1 MSEVESG
8 ERHASW
14 LELFFDL
21 IIVVAVAQ
29 LAHILHPTPEHSIDG
44 HRVLL
49 FLGLYYAIWSVWT
62 SFTLYANVAGPKT
75 RQRAMLAAM
84 FGIAVMAA
92 SVPEVTGAHGTAFAI
107 AYVYCRLLATSTW
120 GSTNTFFGGWPAA
133 QNGAGLI
140 PWVISIWAHHPPTRY
155 WLWGIGIAL
164 DLAISFL
171 RSGDSEEQLNRITK
185 RFEEH
190 RQREEARGR
199 RRRPFTL
206 PEPARLNEHHLAERL
221 GLFVIIVLGEAV
233 MQVVMATSEVEWT
246 WALIVS
252 ALAGF
257 GLLVGF
263 WWLTLQYG
271 ASAAP
276 VHDVKPRVTMPGHF
290 AMTAG
295 IAAIA
300 AGLGALVA
308 HPEGHLEEAV
318 KWTLCGGTIVYF
330 LTSGIIAKAAG
341 ARIGWV
347 LAWSLPAVIGPAALG
362 LSPLPGWGLVIG
374 LLVVAGWQVWFPR
387 ITGVTGRPQAPA
399 AP

>member
-29 LAHILHPTPEHSIDG
+29 LAHILHPTPEHPLDPQ
-44 HRVLL
+44 RVLL

-62 SFTLYANVAGPKT
+62 SFTLYANVAGEKT

-92 SVPEVTGAHGTAFAI
+92 SVPEATGAHGTAFAI

-133 QNGAGLI
+133 QNGAGLA

-164 DLAISFL
+164 DLVISFL
-171 RSGDSEEQLNRITK
+171 RSGDSEERLNRMNR

-190 RQREEARGR
+190 RQRSATRGR
-199 RRRPFTL
+199 VRRPFTL
-206 PEPARLNEHHLAERL
+206 PEPARLNERHLAERL

-233 MQVVMATSEVEWT
+233 MQVVVSTSEIEWT
-246 WALIVS
+246 RPLIVS
-252 ALAGF
+252 AMAGF
-257 GLLVGF
+257 GLLVCF
-263 WWLTLQYG
+263 WWLTLRYG
-271 ASAAP
+271 ASATP
-276 VHDVKPRVTMPGHF
+276 VHNMKPRITLPGHF

-318 KWTLCGGTIVYF
+318 RWTLCGGTIVYF
-330 LTSGIIAKAAG
+330 LTSGIIAAA
-341 ARIGWV
+341 ARPPVGW
-347 LAWSLPAVIGPAALG
+347 LLGWTLPAVAGPVVLG
-362 LSPLPGWGLVIG
+362 LLPLPGWGLVLG
-374 LLVVAGWQVWFPR
+374 LLAVAGWQVWFPQ
-387 ITGVTGRPQAPA
+387 ITGRLLARGAT
-399 AP
+399 

>member
-1 MSEVESG
+1 MCVSEVEPV

-29 LAHILHPTPEHSIDG
+29 LAHILHPTPEHPLDVE
-44 HRVLL
+44 RVLL

-62 SFTLYANVAGPKT
+62 SFTLYANVAGEKT

-92 SVPEVTGAHGTAFAI
+92 SVPEATGAHGTAFAI
-107 AYVYCRLLATSTW
+107 AYVYCRLLAASTW

-133 QNGAGLI
+133 QNGAGLV
-140 PWVISIWAHHPPTRY
+140 PWVVSIWVHDAPARY
-155 WLWGIGIAL
+155 WLWGVGIAL
-164 DLAISFL
+164 DLVISIL
-171 RSGDSEEQLNRITK
+171 RSGDSREQLDRIT
-185 RFEEH
+185 
-190 RQREEARGR
+190 QRLERRGR
-199 RRRPFTL
+199 TRRSFRL
-206 PEPARLNEHHLAERL
+206 PEPARVNEGHLAERL

-233 MQVVMATSEVEWT
+233 MQVVVATSEIEWT
-246 WALIVS
+246 RPLIVS
-252 ALAGF
+252 AMAGF
-257 GLLVGF
+257 GLLVCF
-263 WWLTLQYG
+263 WWLTLRYG

-295 IAAIA
+295 IAAVA

-318 KWTLCGGTIVYF
+318 KWTLCGGTVVYF
-330 LTSGIIAKAAG
+330 LTSGIIAAASK
-341 ARIGWV
+341 ARIGW
-347 LAWSLPAVIGPAALG
+347 LLGWTLPAVAGPVVLG
-362 LSPLPGWGLVIG
+362 LLPLPGWGLVLG
-374 LLVVAGWQVWFPR
+374 LLAVAGWQVWFPR
-387 ITGVTGRPQAPA
+387 VTARPRARGA
-399 AP
+399 T

>member
-1 MSEVESG
+1 MESA

-29 LAHILHPTPEHSIDG
+29 LAHILHPTPEHPLDVQ
-44 HRVLL
+44 RVLL

-92 SVPEVTGAHGTAFAI
+92 SVPEATGEHGTAFAI

-140 PWVISIWAHHPPTRY
+140 PWVISIWAHEPVNRY
-155 WLWGIGIAL
+155 WLWGVGIAL
-164 DLAISFL
+164 DLVFSFL
-171 RSGDSEEQLNRITK
+171 RGGDSEQQLSRITK

-190 RQREEARGR
+190 RKREEARGL

-206 PEPARLNEHHLAERL
+206 PQPARVDGDHLAERL

-233 MQVVMATSEVEWT
+233 MQVVLATSEIEWT
-246 WALIVS
+246 RPLAVS
-252 ALAGF
+252 AMAGF
-257 GLLVGF
+257 GLLVCF
-263 WWLTLQYG
+263 WWLTLRYG

-276 VHDVKPRVTMPGHF
+276 VQEMKAKVTLPSHF

-295 IAAIA
+295 IAAVA

-330 LTSGIIAKAAG
+330 LTSGIVAAASK
-341 ARIGWV
+341 ARIGW
-347 LAWSLPAVIGPAALG
+347 LLGWTLPAVLGPAVLG
-362 LSPLPGWGLVIG
+362 LLPLPGWGLVLG
-374 LLVVAGWQVWFPR
+374 LLAVAGWQVWFPQ
-387 ITGVTGRPQAPA
+387 ITARLRARA
-399 AP
+399 AT